1 MEVRERELPRLAV
14 RRRRRALGVGLLILI
29 VGSALAGFVWMTL
42 LGGALTVA
50 ETVQTISSQINN
62 NRGLALL
69 VFGVSVFLIQ
79 LVSLP
84 GGTIAVLSGGFL
96 FGAPLAAGVYYLAQL
111 AAAPVVFAAVR
122 LGISSRASEA
132 IHRLAR
138 RKLPPRLAGTLSHA
152 RNDPIMTIIV
162 FRLAPVLTSTF
173 VPALTAALGLPFRAL
188 MIGSALV
195 SWIKPSITASIGA
208 AARSLHEITNSPTAL
223 AKAGT
228 TPVLMI
234 FAATLG
240 LLAVRLYRQRS
251 HSPPSQDT

>member
-1 MEVRERELPRLAV
+1 V
-14 RRRRRALGVGLLILI
+14 LGVALLILI

-50 ETVQTISSQINN
+50 ETVQAISGQIDR
-62 NRGLALL
+62 NRMSALIL
-69 VFGVSVFLIQ
+69 FGISVFLIQ

-111 AAAPVVFAAVR
+111 AAAPVVFGAVR
-122 LGISSRASEA
+122 LGISPKASEA

-138 RKLPPRLAGTLSHA
+138 RKLPPRLAGSLRYA
-152 RNDPIMTIIV
+152 RNDSIMTIIV

-173 VPALTAALGLPFRAL
+173 VPALAAALGLPFRAL

-208 AARSLHEITNSPTAL
+208 AARSLTEITQSPASL

-228 TPVLMI
+228 VPLLMI
-234 FAATLG
+234 FAGALG
-240 LLAVRLYRQRS
+240 LLAVRLYRQRHRS
-251 HSPPSQDT
+251 TPP